1 MVRKEYR
8 AKKGKTLSQW
18 EKNANKKIREER
30 YRSEYFSTTLGSKK
44 YKTMRKFFDNKSI
57 KSGVMPKR
65 KRPKR
70 DYSA

>member
-44 YKTMRKFFDNKSI
+44 I
-57 KSGVMPKR
+57 
-65 KRPKR
+65 
-70 DYSA
+70 

>member
-30 YRSEYFSTTLGSKK
+30 YRSEYFSTSLGSKK
-44 YKTMRKFFDNKSI
+44 YKTMRKFFENKLI

-65 KRPKR
+65 KKT
-70 DYSA
+70 

>member
-8 AKKGKTLSQW
+8 AKKGRTLSQW
-18 EKNANKKIREER
+18 EKNANKKIREEK
-30 YRSEYFSTTLGSKK
+30 YRSEYFSTSLGSKK
-44 YKTMRKFFDNKSI
+44 YKTIRRFFDNKLI
-57 KSGVMPKR
+57 KSGVMTKR